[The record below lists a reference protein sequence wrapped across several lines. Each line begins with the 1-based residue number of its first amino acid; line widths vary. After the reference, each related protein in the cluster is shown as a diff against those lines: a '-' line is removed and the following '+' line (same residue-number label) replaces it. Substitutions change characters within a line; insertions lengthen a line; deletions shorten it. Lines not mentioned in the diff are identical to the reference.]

1 MGPRDDSRSV
11 PTLEGFCL
19 GKSLMRLCI
28 VAGLIPS
35 SNEIVQMHLY
45 TPIELDNGRVNKR

>member
-1 MGPRDDSRSV
+1 
-11 PTLEGFCL
+11 
-19 GKSLMRLCI
+19 MRLCI

-45 TPIELDNGRVNKR
+45 TPHQLDNGRVNKRSRIATNQISKDIWTSLTDEA